1 MVYQNRK
8 TVKTTVPK
16 DVSPMRNMNGSK
28 HVLSSSPADSYL
40 GSKLNLPSGSS
51 SSSTSS
57 SSSSN
62 ANGGSNSVWHYN
74 NMITN
79 NRDKFNSLHF
89 C

>member
-57 SSSSN
+57 SSSN